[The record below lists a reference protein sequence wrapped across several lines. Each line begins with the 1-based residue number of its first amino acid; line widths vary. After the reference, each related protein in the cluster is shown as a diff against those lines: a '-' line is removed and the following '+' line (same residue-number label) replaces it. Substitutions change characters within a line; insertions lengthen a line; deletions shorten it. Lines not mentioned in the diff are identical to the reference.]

1 MNRISCL
8 LVLTLAAACGGS
20 GSSQVAL
27 SARAGTAASTA
38 ATAVGQQAQPLD
50 LGNGIIL
57 THLRVVLSEVKLE
70 GTASADAG
78 TGEEVEFKTA
88 PMLLDLAGATL
99 DNGTTQQITNS
110 NVKPGN

>member
-8 LVLTLAAACGGS
+8 LVLTLAAACGGN

-38 ATAVGQQAQPLD
+38 AAPAGQQTQPLD
-50 LGNGIIL
+50 LGNGIIV

-70 GTASADAG
+70 GAASTDAG
-78 TGEEVEFKTA
+78 TGEEVEFRTA
-88 PMLLDLAGATL
+88 PMLLDLSGASL
-99 DNGTTQQITNS
+99 DNGTAQQITIS
-110 NVKPGN
+110 NV